1 MNKLKTTLFLVA
13 IGYSSFGLAQG
24 DLYATD
30 TIREIRIYF
39 NESNWDYVLD
49 SLYVEGSGSRLTGDV
64 EIEGVYLD
72 SVGIRYKGYSSVST
86 TRLKNPF
93 NIDLDYIINGQDY
106 QGYDKIKLS
115 NVIQDP
121 SFLREIM
128 SYEIARKYMPASKAN
143 FVNLYINDT
152 LLGLYTNVEAVN
164 KEFLSN
170 HYGSRNNTFFKG
182 NPATLD

>member
-93 NIDLDYIINGQDY
+93 NIDLCPCVC
-106 QGYDKIKLS
+106 LAS
-115 NVIQDP
+115 LNVNP
-121 SFLREIM
+121 
-128 SYEIARKYMPASKAN
+128 
-143 FVNLYINDT
+143 V
-152 LLGLYTNVEAVN
+152 
-164 KEFLSN
+164 
-170 HYGSRNNTFFKG
+170 FF
-182 NPATLD
+182 NI